1 MIPSPR
7 VLRTT
12 CRGGVLA
19 WRSSSCSPFVQP
31 ADGESP
37 TLSVSLFPP
46 CIPPVVASVPTLDV
60 SAASFRSRG
69 RWGRFVPPTLDQCFC
84 SSSSAVFCRVWTFVH
99 DRVSYG
105 FVCSAS
111 SSCGA
116 PEPLPAASVEATLS
130 HLQVSVRPI
139 YPLLAIL
146 SIPPGDWEVVCL
158 GNKMLSLVLVPLLSS
173 ILTFGGL
180 LGFNF

>member
-37 TLSVSLFPP
+37 TLSVSLFSP

-69 RWGRFVPPTLDQCFC
+69 R
-84 SSSSAVFCRVWTFVH
+84 
-99 DRVSYG
+99 YG

-116 PEPLPAASVEATLS
+116 PEPLPAASVETILS

-146 SIPPGDWEVVCL
+146 SIPPGD
-158 GNKMLSLVLVPLLSS
+158 
-173 ILTFGGL
+173 
-180 LGFNF
+180 